1 MTAVPQTAPAHPD
14 PARTGPVRK
23 GMADGWTVTRRYMT
37 HWIRE
42 PEVVLIGLIV
52 PIMLVLV
59 FGYVFGSAMAVPGAD
74 SGARGYREFLMPG
87 MFVMA
92 MLYAIGSTGTAVA
105 TDLDKGVIDRFRSM
119 PMSRSA
125 LLAGRSVADTL
136 RAALEIVVLLSC
148 AVAVGWRWHEGA
160 GRLLAAVGLLLLL
173 RLALTWVAI
182 YLALL
187 MPTPDSTSLVVYVL
201 AFPLGALSSMF
212 VPAALLPGWLGT
224 TAGWNPL
231 SATVTATR
239 QLFGNPGTGGD
250 AWVTQH
256 AVLMAVLWPLLLLA
270 VVVPLAVWRYRRLS
284 R

>member
-1 MTAVPQTAPAHPD
+1 MTSTPSAAPARPRR
-14 PARTGPVRK
+14 ARSAGFVRRAETLRK
-23 GMADGWTVTRRYMT
+23 AGADSAAVTRRYMT

-74 SGARGYREFLMPG
+74 SGGSGYREFLMPG

-105 TDLDKGVIDRFRSM
+105 TDIDKGVIDRFRSM

-125 LLAGRSVADTL
+125 LLAGRSAADMF
-136 RAALEIVVLLSC
+136 RAALEMVVLLSC
-148 AVAVGWRWHEGA
+148 GLAVGWRWHG
-160 GRLLAAVGLLLLL
+160 GLRDMLLAVGLLLLL
-173 RLALTWVAI
+173 RLALVWVAI

-187 MPTPDSTSLVVYVL
+187 MPTPDSTSMVVYVL
-201 AFPLGALSSMF
+201 AFPLGALSTMF

-224 TAGWNPL
+224 VAAWNPL
-231 SATVTATR
+231 SSTVTAAGE
-239 QLFGNPGTGGD
+239 LFGNR
-250 AWVTQH
+250 AWAAT
-256 AVLMAVLWPLLLLA
+256 AGS
-270 VVVPLAVWRYRRLS
+270 RRTPY
-284 R
+284 